1 MAFPA
6 GYDPTMSAL
15 ARVREDR
22 LGLRLR
28 RSKTRTSKRAWR
40 RDALRRRMLAVAD
53 CVSVLVL
60 AAALGLATGSGTP
73 AAVTAAFLPLA
84 ILLAKLGGLYD
95 ADHRVLRH
103 LTVDEFPRIFIWTV
117 LTVVA
122 SLLLVDAFDQLDTW
136 SGWVLLSWLAF
147 VTAAMVMRGLARALW
162 RRVTPRERTV
172 ILGDGPLVDTTRRKI
187 ALFSDIHADVVQT
200 IPLVSAEGLR
210 AEPDGCW
217 TSTGSC
223 LRRRRSTSRCWRRSS
238 RSVARTKCG

>member
-1 MAFPA
+1 MAFSA
-6 GYDPTMSAL
+6 EYDPAMSAL

-22 LGLRLR
+22 LGLR

-122 SLLLVDAFDQLDTW
+122 SLFLVDAFDELDTW
-136 SGWVLLSWLAF
+136 SGWCWS
-147 VTAAMVMRGLARALW
+147 RGSHSSP
-162 RRVTPRERTV
+162 PR
-172 ILGDGPLVDTTRRKI
+172 
-187 ALFSDIHADVVQT
+187 
-200 IPLVSAEGLR
+200 
-210 AEPDGCW
+210 W
-217 TSTGSC
+217 
-223 LRRRRSTSRCWRRSS
+223 
-238 RSVARTKCG
+238 